1 MDAVSLLRQQIQTA
15 HEVMEGTVADLT
27 PEQAAHHPGGNA
39 ISAGALYAHS
49 ILGEDYFINAVIR
62 GGQPLMMTSFGGR
75 SGVSEPP
82 PMGPGMDEWAKR
94 VEIDLP
100 ALRQYAQAV
109 YQKTDQYVASLQPE
123 DLTREIEMDE
133 DFGKQSLAWVLSM
146 VAVVHPSN
154 HCGEVSCLKGVQ
166 GAKGYPF

>member
-1 MDAVSLLRQQIQTA
+1 MDSISLLRQQIQTA
-15 HEVMEGTVADLT
+15 HEVMEGTMADLT
-27 PEQAAHHPGGNA
+27 PQQAAYDPSGSA
-39 ISAGALYAHS
+39 IAAGALYAHS

-62 GGQPLMMTSFGGR
+62 GGQPLMMTSFAGK
-75 SGVSEPP
+75 SGISEPP

-94 VEIDLP
+94 VKLDLP
-100 ALRQYAQAV
+100 ALRQYAAAV
-109 YQKTDQYVASLQPE
+109 YQSTEQYLASLQPE
-123 DLTREIEMDE
+123 DLTRQIQMDE

-154 HCGEVSCLKGVQ
+154 HCGEISCLKGLQ